1 MWKNISLGMGA
12 TLAFAMSVYAQNYKI
27 NKVGSDEEKSF
38 DVMLD
43 QAVVSEAPAGSW
55 LNIAPNVPN
64 GKVFVGFTVYD
75 EYGDASEKS
84 LLQRKMKINF

>member
-43 QAVVSEAPAGSW
+43 QAVVSSLWA
-55 LNIAPNVPN
+55 LQ
-64 GKVFVGFTVYD
+64 FTMNMVMP
-75 EYGDASEKS
+75 ENSEKS